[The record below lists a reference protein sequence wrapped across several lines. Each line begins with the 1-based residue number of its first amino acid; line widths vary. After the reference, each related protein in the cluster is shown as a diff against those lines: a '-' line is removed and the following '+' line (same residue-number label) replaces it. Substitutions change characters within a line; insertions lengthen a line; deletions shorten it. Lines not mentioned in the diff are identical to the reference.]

1 MIQRLKWDLCMW
13 KFDGVCL
20 WKFDGSTD
28 FGFGVAE
35 CGMIYCRKWVA
46 VEYGMIVA
54 TSRYILCSM
63 W

>member
-1 MIQRLKWDLCMW
+1 MGC
-13 KFDGVCL
+13 VCGSL

-63 W
+63 WLI